1 MIDPHNP
8 IATPFR
14 AQWAV
19 EPRTDFEFRTGII
32 TSADGTEQ
40 RSPKNRYP
48 SVKIRFS
55 CLARDARHAARIT
68 DMMPQMMTSALSI
81 RDFRMGGE
89 GVVSANGASVQMC
102 RWGASWAVG
111 VRVLLEDA
119 DGVHEHTAVITGA
132 DPVSRTL
139 TLGAPA
145 PAALRGTHVGVAS
158 AVVCSLDGELASEWK
173 HSGAVSWDV
182 AATSFRGID
191 PIGGAPLSA
200 FPFTHGSPDAMRI
213 TASRNVLG
221 LDFGVGRR
229 AEVLGYASAT
239 SGFRTFQVEA
249 RQMSQQSKE
258 AVVSFFGG
266 CRGRLRS
273 FAAPDLVPDAKFR
286 LGSDILSIAHRSG
299 DVSSATL
306 NLVQVLR

>member
-1 MIDPHNP
+1 MIDVSSP

-14 AQWAV
+14 AQWSV

-40 RSPKNRYP
+40 RTPKNRYP
-48 SVKIRFS
+48 SAKIRFT
-55 CLARDARHAARIT
+55 CMARDRAHAQRIT
-68 DMMPQMMTSALSI
+68 DMMPLMTTSALAI

-89 GVVSANGASVQMC
+89 GVVSTNGASVQLF
-102 RWGASWAVG
+102 RWSASWAVG
-111 VRVLLEDA
+111 VRVILEDEW
-119 DGVHEHTAVITGA
+119 GLHEHTAIITGA

-139 TLGAPA
+139 SLGAPA
-145 PAALRGTHVGVAS
+145 PSGLRGSHVGVAS
-158 AVVCSLDGELASEWK
+158 ALVCSLDGDLASEFK

-273 FAAPDLVPDAKFR
+273 FAAPDLVPDVKFR